1 MAYLKMT
8 RDEYS
13 RVHGV
18 FAAAGGRD
26 VKGVSAELER
36 AHTHIVTLGVR
47 LDLTLVVQQKLAQ
60 EAGLR

>member
-18 FAAAGGRD
+18 FAAPGGKD
-26 VKGVSAELER
+26 VKGVSAALQQS
-36 AHTHIVTLGVR
+36 HTRTTVMGVS
-47 LDLTLVVQQKLAQ
+47 LDLTRVVQQKLAQ